1 MGINLQNIE
10 KKFDGK
16 SVLKDISI
24 QIDFNQVY
32 CILGSNG
39 AGKSTLINIMC
50 DLLKPDSGFLD
61 FNKKTYQ
68 LDSLYIKQNTGLL
81 SQYNTLIEELN
92 TFDFLNFIG
101 MIYKMNSNEILSQIE
116 KLTSFFFEDR
126 SNLSKPIKT
135 YSLGM
140 KRKVSLCTA
149 FIHKPNYLFLDEP
162 FANLDPATSDSLCNL
177 INLYK
182 NNHRCIIISSHDL
195 LYVNKI
201 ATKIGVIDKGD
212 LIFNDSL
219 EIFNKEKLLS
229 NDLNKYFKSDRH
241 DYEVIQ
247 NLI

>member
-116 KLTSFFFEDR
+116 KLTSFKTHQNLFIRYEKKSKLMHCLYSQAKLFILRRTFRKLR
-126 SNLSKPIKT
+126 SSNFRFS
-135 YSLGM
+135 M
-140 KRKVSLCTA
+140 Q
-149 FIHKPNYLFLDEP
+149 
-162 FANLDPATSDSLCNL
+162 
-177 INLYK
+177 
-182 NNHRCIIISSHDL
+182 
-195 LYVNKI
+195 
-201 ATKIGVIDKGD
+201 
-212 LIFNDSL
+212 
-219 EIFNKEKLLS
+219 FNK
-229 NDLNKYFKSDRH
+229 
-241 DYEVIQ
+241 
-247 NLI
+247 LI